1 MGVLA
6 GPGSETH
13 VFEMGHLLDRCDVL
27 DMLEESTRLKRAMI
41 VELKDG
47 RRFVDEAS
55 DVVVDADREEWAVF
69 RAHEQVPVRHIAF
82 CGPAE
87 PPEPSYRGKS
97 ERRHPPQ

>member
-1 MGVLA
+1 
-6 GPGSETH
+6 
-13 VFEMGHLLDRCDVL
+13 MGHLLDRCDVL
-27 DMLEESTRLKRAMI
+27 DLLEESTRLKRAMI
-41 VELKDG
+41 FELKDG

-55 DVVVDADREEWAVF
+55 DVVLDADREEWAVF

-97 ERRHPPQ
+97 ERRHPSH